1 MKKIGIINSGG
12 DCAGLNAVISSLVKT
27 GQPLGYTFYGFERG
41 WEGLLDPMS
50 YRILDREAIR
60 GISHLGGT
68 ILHTVNR
75 GRFAGKVGSG
85 DMSKI
90 DPDILKMA
98 KHNADKLGIDGF
110 IV

>member
-12 DCAGLNAVISSLVKT
+12 DCAGLNAVIASIVKT
-27 GQPLGYTFYGFERG
+27 GTSLGHEFYGFERG
-41 WEGLLDPMS
+41 WEGLLDPMN
-50 YRILDREAIR
+50 YRVLDREAVR
-60 GISHLGGT
+60 GISHLGGP

-90 DPDILKMA
+90 DPDILEMA
-98 KHNADKLGIDGF
+98 RR
-110 IV
+110 